1 MRKPRTAQA
10 DSLCLNHG
18 GTNMWFILSIIALL
32 FWSGSDF
39 YSKAGTDT
47 EDKYSHWKIVIAVG
61 LVMGLHG
68 TFEWL
73 IGGESFG
80 LKDALVYLPVSFFYI
95 LAMVL
100 GYIGLRYAYL
110 TLTTPICNTSGASAI
125 VFMIIFGVSSYNL
138 HNKSDLLQI
147 FAIILTVIGII
158 LLSVAEDSEEKKA
171 NKIAKKN
178 SLKDLITKKSA
189 LVGILLSVLY
199 CLIDGIG
206 TFLDTTV
213 LDEMGTDTLMYKIV
227 HAVSP
232 WYADN
237 VIAVEYNEGSA
248 NIAYEYTFF
257 VLAIICAIYVFAIK
271 KEKINKKLDGFKL
284 LGGVCETAGQFAYIF
299 ALGYDSK
306 EAAAAAIISA
316 YCVMS
321 IVWARIFLKEKI
333 AKKQYAAIAIIVVGI
348 VILGVFDA

>member
-1 MRKPRTAQA
+1 
-10 DSLCLNHG
+10 
-18 GTNMWFILSIIALL
+18 MWFVLSIIALL

-39 YSKAGTDT
+39 FSKAGTDVN
-47 EDKYSHWKIVIAVG
+47 DKYSHWKIVSAVG
-61 LVMGLHG
+61 LVMGLHA
-68 TFEWL
+68 TYEWL
-73 IGGESFG
+73 IAGTSFG
-80 LKDALVYLPVSFFYI
+80 LQDMLVYLPVSFFYI

-110 TLTTPICNTSGASAI
+110 TLTTPICNTSGAAGI
-125 VFMIIFGVSSYNL
+125 IFMVIFGVTSYSL
-138 HNKSDLLQI
+138 SEMSDLLQI
-147 FAIILTVIGII
+147 IAIGLTIIGII
-158 LLSVAEDSEEKKA
+158 MLSVAEDSEEKKA
-171 NKIAKKN
+171 NKIDKKN
-178 SLKDLITKKSA
+178 SFKDLVNKKSA
-189 LVGILLSVLY
+189 LIGIFLSIMY

-213 LDEMGTDTLMYKIV
+213 LDEMATDSLMYKVV

-237 VIAVEYNEGSA
+237 VIAVEYSEGSA
-248 NIAYEYTFF
+248 NIAYEYTF
-257 VLAIICAIYVFAIK
+257 LILGIICAIYVFGIK
-271 KEKINKKLDGFKL
+271 KEKLNKKLDGAKL
-284 LGGVCETAGQFAYIF
+284 LGGVCETIGQFAYIF
-299 ALGYDSK
+299 ALGYDGK

-333 AKKQYAAIAIIVVGI
+333 AKIQYVAIGIIVVGI

>member
-1 MRKPRTAQA
+1 
-10 DSLCLNHG
+10 
-18 GTNMWFILSIIALL
+18 MWFILSLVALL
-32 FWSGSDF
+32 CWSGSDF
-39 YSKAGTDT
+39 FSKAGTDT
-47 EDKYSHWKIVIAVG
+47 EDRYSHWKIVIAVG
-61 LVMGLHG
+61 IVMGGHA
-68 TFEWL
+68 TYEWL
-73 IGGESFG
+73 IAGETFG
-80 LKDALVYLPVSFFYI
+80 IKDALVYLPVSFFYI

-125 VFMIIFGVSSYNL
+125 VFMIIFGVASYNF
-138 HNKSDLLQI
+138 KKPSDLLQI
-147 FAIILTVIGII
+147 FAIVLTVVGII
-158 LLSVAEDSEEKKA
+158 MLSVEEDSEEKKS
-171 NKIAKKN
+171 NKIAEKN

-189 LVGILLSVLY
+189 LIGIFLSILY

-248 NIAYEYTFF
+248 NIAYEYTF
-257 VLAIICAIYVFAIK
+257 LALAVICAIYVFAIK
-271 KEKINKKLDGFKL
+271 KEKLNKKLDGYKL

-299 ALGYDSK
+299 ALGYDGK

-333 AKKQYAAIAIIVVGI
+333 AKKQYAAIAIIVIGI